1 MIIARFTAARA
12 AMSGLALAAVCLVG
26 AAASCTASAGE
37 PMKYSRTEVFPERGW
52 QDSGISVKRGQYYR
66 VEARGSWISGYKH
79 PAHGPEGEG
88 SGTLKD
94 GPLVGW
100 ISPNRPERLGYES
113 YTREVINHVI
123 YLGEGGLF
131 KAYGDGRLWL
141 AMGEW
146 SGCEECSGR
155 IEVLINLYD

>member
-1 MIIARFTAARA
+1 MVIWRGMTARVVMLGF
-12 AMSGLALAAVCLVG
+12 ALAAACLVG
-26 AAASCTASAGE
+26 AAASCAASAGDS
-37 PMKYSRTEVFPERGW
+37 MRYSRTEVFPERGW
-52 QDSGISVKRGQYYR
+52 QDSGISLKRGQYYR

-100 ISPNRPERLGYES
+100 ISPHRPDKLGYDS

-123 YLGEGGLF
+123 FIGDGGLF

-146 SGCEECSGR
+146 SGCEECSGQV
-155 IEVLINLYD
+155 EVLIDLYE